1 MSSSDGNKPEMR
13 RFPRFN
19 RSMLVNMITENST
32 CHGRTI
38 DVSERGAR
46 IATRKP
52 FPVGEKINLELYL
65 RDTDPFP
72 IRLVGECRWSRTE
85 HHEAVTG
92 VDFAGSKSHSL
103 AVLRAYIS
111 QATASD
117 SETSPS

>member
-1 MSSSDGNKPEMR
+1 MSTSDDKPEMR

-19 RSMLVNMITENST
+19 RSMLVNMTSDGSK

-52 FPVGEKINLELYL
+52 FDVGQKITLEIYL
-65 RDTDPFP
+65 EETDPFP
-72 IRLVGECRWSRTE
+72 IRLLGECRWSRTE
-85 HHEAVTG
+85 NHEAVTG

-111 QATASD
+111 QARASD
-117 SETSPS
+117 NETSPS